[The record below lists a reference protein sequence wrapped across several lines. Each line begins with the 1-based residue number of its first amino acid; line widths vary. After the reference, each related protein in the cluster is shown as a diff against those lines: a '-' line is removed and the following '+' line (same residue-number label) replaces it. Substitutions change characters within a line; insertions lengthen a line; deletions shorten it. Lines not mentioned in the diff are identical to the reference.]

1 MVEDLDSYYMYL
13 ESFIIIIIQKID
25 LHDIKKILQ
34 LLKMLY
40 IFWKCYDFDK
50 HFTSKRSEV

>member
-1 MVEDLDSYYMYL
+1 MVEDLDSYYMYH
-13 ESFIIIIIQKID
+13 ESFIIIVIQKID

-40 IFWKCYDFDK
+40 IFLKML
-50 HFTSKRSEV
+50 

>member
-25 LHDIKKILQ
+25 LHDIKKNTAIVKNAVH
-34 LLKMLY
+34 LLKML
-40 IFWKCYDFDK
+40 
-50 HFTSKRSEV
+50 